1 MKLTFKI
8 QVCIQKYIFLLE
20 NNGTGD
26 KVANYFG
33 QLAAANH
40 VKKLVERYLTLAPVF
55 IGGPGTYHVVF
66 EKRLRKNSNV
76 IFNVSYSKHI
86 FRDSYSTPSGIFHCI
101 PRNTGQRNDKWFTK
115 CRRITAGKYEDTFF
129 RRNVT

>member
-1 MKLTFKI
+1 MNPTYKI
-8 QVCIQKYIFLLE
+8 QFCIQKYIFILE

-55 IGGPGTYHVVF
+55 IGGPGTY
-66 EKRLRKNSNV
+66 
-76 IFNVSYSKHI
+76 Y
-86 FRDSYSTPSGIFHCI
+86 
-101 PRNTGQRNDKWFTK
+101 
-115 CRRITAGKYEDTFF
+115 RRIT
-129 RRNVT
+129 